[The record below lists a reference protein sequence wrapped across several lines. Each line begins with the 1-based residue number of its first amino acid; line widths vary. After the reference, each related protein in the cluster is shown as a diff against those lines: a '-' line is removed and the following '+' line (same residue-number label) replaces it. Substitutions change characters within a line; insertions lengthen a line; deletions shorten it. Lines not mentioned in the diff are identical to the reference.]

1 MFIYILT
8 DIYCVYNTCAR
19 LNRDSGVALL
29 FLSYL
34 HRGW

>member
-8 DIYCVYNTCAR
+8 DKYCVNNTCAR
-19 LNRDSGVALL
+19 LNRDSGLTLV
-29 FLSYL
+29 FLSNL